1 MKGEV
6 GEILKREEEIR
17 EKRIDHLIWRVLK
30 SKIPF
35 FIKEIQDFN
44 YLYLRFFSKK
54 NEKEEIPF

>member
-54 NEKEEIPF
+54 K